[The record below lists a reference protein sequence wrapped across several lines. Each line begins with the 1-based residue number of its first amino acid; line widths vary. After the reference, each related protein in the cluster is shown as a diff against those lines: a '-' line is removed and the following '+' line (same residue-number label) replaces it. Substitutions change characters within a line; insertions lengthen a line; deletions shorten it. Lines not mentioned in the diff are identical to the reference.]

1 MKECVRFYLF
11 VSVPNLYIVDFVF
24 IMSNDN
30 NRGDNNGI
38 DDMVMRDLMFT
49 LKAMQQQFEGFG
61 REMMNMR
68 GDLEEVKQSQHT
80 VDTPF

>member
-1 MKECVRFYLF
+1 MRNFYFF
-11 VSVPNLYIVDFVF
+11 VSVSNLYIADFIF

-30 NRGDNNGI
+30 NRGGNNGI
-38 DDMVMRDLMFT
+38 DDMIMRDVIFT

-68 GDLEEVKQSQHT
+68 GDLEEVKQSQYT
-80 VDTPF
+80 DRKSVV